1 MLKPIA
7 FANSVTIVGLALY
20 VVCRALTLVA
30 PDLLFSIGQ
39 SWLHTLNL
47 ASAKATIP
55 MDFGI
60 FLFGAVTLAIFVW
73 ITSYTFAQVYSRF
86 SK

>member
-7 FANSVTIVGLALY
+7 FANS
-20 VVCRALTLVA
+20 LTLVGLVLYVACRILALIA

-47 ASAKATIP
+47 SSVKAAIP

-73 ITSYTFAQVYSRF
+73 IASYAFAKLYNNF
-86 SK
+86 AK

>member
-7 FANSVTIVGLALY
+7 FANSFTVVGLGAY
-20 VVCRALTLVA
+20 VVCRAFTLIA

-39 SWLHTLNL
+39 SWFHTLNL
-47 ASAKATIP
+47 SFVKAVIP
-55 MDFGI
+55 MDIGT
-60 FLFGAVTLAIFVW
+60 FLFGGITFALFVW
-73 ITSYTFAQVYSRF
+73 IISYAFAKLYNSF